1 MAVISSSQKLANT
14 QPPGLSA
21 SQKDSSEAEGLF
33 ASLFGGVVLDD
44 KQPDASVDA
53 SPVTEAGQLP
63 SGEGEAEREDVA
75 GVVIVRDG
83 ETPEIEEDRQ
93 AAMLAELGE
102 TAIAASGADENSEND
117 VPEDGVS
124 EQGAQTRMPSLVAE
138 AQRAGRLDANRPAMD
153 RNTASQPAPQ
163 TSGQIAGTP
172 AEAPDEA
179 VTNIAGRPAQIKMLA
194 DQPETRLAGD
204 IAIDK
209 QASRA
214 RPQGEQSGQILPE
227 ARKLADY
234 AAQKPDDTGINT
246 RIVKK
251 DSHIAATS
259 DARADA
265 RADAKQTAEMLDAGE
280 LKSARMS
287 MMTSEQLNRITPKL
301 VAGEALD
308 KVLDTAPR
316 AVTSEP
322 ANAQIAATNTASSG
336 GQSSHQGT
344 QGQAQQTLA
353 GSSMS
358 DTIADMLDMMEDNW
372 AETLVRRIER
382 AMGQKSE
389 GIDIELNP
397 RNLGRLRVN
406 LNLVN
411 DQTHIHMKAESA
423 TAAQMIGDAES
434 RLAQMLEQS
443 GMKLAQFSSQSGLG
457 GEQNANG
464 QSQKQGGQNRQVAE
478 GNIAEIE
485 DDNISEQLYA
495 SENKVNLKA

>member
-14 QPPGLSA
+14 QPPRLSA

-83 ETPEIEEDRQ
+83 ETPEIEEDMQ

-117 VPEDGVS
+117 VPENGVS
-124 EQGAQTRMPSLVAE
+124 EQDAQTRMPSLLAE
-138 AQRAGRLDANRPAMD
+138 AQR
-153 RNTASQPAPQ
+153 
-163 TSGQIAGTP
+163 

-179 VTNIAGRPAQIKMLA
+179 VTNIAGRPAQIKMVA
-194 DQPETRLAGD
+194 DQPETRLAGN
-204 IAIDK
+204 ITIDR

-234 AAQKPDDTGINT
+234 ATQKPDDTGINT
-246 RIVKK
+246 RMVKK
-251 DSHIAATS
+251 DSHITATS
-259 DARADA
+259 DAKADA
-265 RADAKQTAEMLDAGE
+265 RADAKQTVEMLDAGE

-336 GQSSHQGT
+336 GQSSHQGM

-372 AETLVRRIER
+372 ADTLVRRIER

-457 GEQNANG
+457 GDQNANS